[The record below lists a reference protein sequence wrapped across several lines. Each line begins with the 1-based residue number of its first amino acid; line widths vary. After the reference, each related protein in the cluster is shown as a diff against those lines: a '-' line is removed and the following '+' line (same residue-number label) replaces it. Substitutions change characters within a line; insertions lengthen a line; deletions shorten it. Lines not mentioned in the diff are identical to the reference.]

1 MQHGGDLTTAM
12 ALHGGT
18 RGDWLD
24 LSTGINP
31 HAFPLPDLPA
41 EAWTALPDEGALSRL
56 TDAARR
62 AYRVPEGVGLVAAPG
77 TQALIQWLPVLAPAG
92 DVAVVG
98 PTYGEH
104 AMSWQRVGSTVQ
116 MIGDLTALPD
126 NVRHVVVVNPNNPD
140 GRWSDP
146 AHLAAA
152 ARDVGARGGWLVV
165 DESFLDL
172 RPQATAASL
181 CREAPVVVLRSFGKF
196 FGLAGVRLGF
206 AVAPPVIAGAIAAAL
221 GPWAVAGP
229 ALAIGAAA
237 LGDERWAETMR
248 IRLREEASS
257 LDTVLAEAGFA
268 PSGGTD
274 LYRLVRHPEARRIHE
289 GLAAARIWVRR
300 FDWDDRLLRFGL
312 PAEAAG
318 RDLLAV
324 ALRGLVTG
332 PSHGAVQGTMTGSPA
347 CSVTSASTP

>member
-1 MQHGGDLTTAM
+1 MT
-12 ALHGGT
+12 LHGGT

-41 EAWTALPDEGALSRL
+41 EAWTALPAEGARSRL
-56 TDAARR
+56 IDTARR
-62 AYRVPEGVGLVAAPG
+62 AYRLPDGIGLVAAPG
-77 TQALIQWLPVLAPAG
+77 TQALIQWLPHLAPAG

-104 AMSWQRVGSTVQ
+104 ALSWRRVGAKVH
-116 MIGDLTALPD
+116 MIGDLTAIPEC
-126 NVRHVVVVNPNNPD
+126 VRHVVVVNPNNPD
-140 GRWSDP
+140 GRWTDP
-146 AHLAAA
+146 VDLAEA
-152 ARDVGARGGWLVV
+152 ARLVDARGGWLVI

-172 RPQATAASL
+172 RPEATAAGL
-181 CREAPVVVLRSFGKF
+181 CRDAPVVVLRSFGKF

-206 AVAPPVIAGAIAAAL
+206 AVAPPVIAGLIAAAL

-248 IRLREEASS
+248 ERLATEAAA
-257 LDTVLAEAGFA
+257 LDAVLAETDFA
-268 PSGGTD
+268 PAGGTD
-274 LYRLVRHPEARRIHE
+274 LYRLVRHPEARRMHE

-300 FDWDDRLLRFGL
+300 FDWDETLLRFGL
-312 PAEAAG
+312 PPEAAG
-318 RDLLAV
+318 LDRLAAAV
-324 ALRGLVTG
+324 RALAAE
-332 PSHGAVQGTMTGSPA
+332 PAHGAVQGTMTGSPA